1 MSSVRTRPRL
11 TPEEYLAIERR
22 AETKSEYLD
31 GEMFPMT
38 GGSRWHGLVITNL
51 LRELSQKLKGIDCEV
66 YPGDVRVHI
75 PATGLYTYPDA
86 TVVADVPRFLDGVS
100 DTLLNPTLIV
110 EVLSPTTEAYDRGK
124 KFQHYK
130 AIGSLAEYV
139 LVSQETPRIEKHT
152 RQNDGRWS
160 MEIISGL
167 GQKVV
172 LSSIGCELSLA
183 EIYDKVPLG

>member
-11 TPEEYLAIERR
+11 TPEEYLAIERA

-38 GGSRWHGLVITNL
+38 GGTRRHGLVITNL
-51 LRELSQKLKGIDCEV
+51 MRELSQKLKGSSCEV
-66 YPGDVRVHI
+66 YPNDMRVHI
-75 PATGLYTYPDA
+75 PVTGLYTYPDA
-86 TVVADVPRFLDGVS
+86 AVVADVPSFLDGVS
-100 DTLLNPTLIV
+100 DTLLNPTLII

-130 AIGSLAEYV
+130 AIDSLTEYV
-139 LVSQETPRIEKHT
+139 LVAQETPRVERHA
-152 RQNDGRWS
+152 RQDDGRWS
-160 MEIISGL
+160 VEIISGL
-167 GQKVV
+167 DQKVV
-172 LSSIGCELSLA
+172 LSSVGCELSLA